1 MTSLDVIDLIG
12 IPYKAHGRYKDGM
25 DCYGVAIEVERR
37 LGKDLRDVDYTST
50 DKYLADENL
59 PTLNV
64 KPTEEIKVG
73 TILEMTLKNE
83 LHIGV
88 VVSKSTFIHATINQ
102 GVRISRIGAVP
113 ITAMYEV
120 D

>member
-12 IPYKAHGRYKDGM
+12 IPYKLHGRYKDGM

-37 LGKDLRDVDYTST
+37 LGKDLRDVNYEST
-50 DKYLADENL
+50 NKELAEENA

-64 KPTEEIKVG
+64 KKTDKIKIG
-73 TILEMTLKNE
+73 TILEMTLHDE

-88 VVSKSTFIHATINQ
+88 VVSKSTFIHATTNQ

-120 D
+120 V

>member
-12 IPYKAHGRYKDGM
+12 IPYKLHGRYKDGM

-37 LGKDLRDVDYTST
+37 LGKELRDVNYEST
-50 DKYLADENL
+50 DKYLAEENA

-64 KPTEEIKVG
+64 KPTDKIQVG
-73 TILEMTLKNE
+73 TILEMTLHNE

-120 D
+120 I